1 MTRWRGAWTA
11 RMSDVTGDLNTPPP
25 SPRQV
30 LEAVKLL
37 SQQYE
42 SNAEENRRLSEEF
55 ARRSR
60 EGRWFA
66 LILSLVVAVCVCAAY
81 VMRHVDQ
88 GREADRRAAL
98 KAQIF
103 TQRESQVQG
112 CERGN
117 DQRVTLA
124 EIINKAI
131 VPQPAP
137 PNLPPEFVDLYLAGQ
152 ARTVALRAELLAL
165 PGVQIVDCQAAYP
178 RPKEV
183 P

>member
-1 MTRWRGAWTA
+1 
-11 RMSDVTGDLNTPPP
+11 MSDPAGDLNTPPP

-42 SNAEENRRLSEEF
+42 SNADENRRLSEEF

-66 LILSLVVAVCVCAAY
+66 LILSIVVAVCICAAY
-81 VMRHVDQ
+81 VIRHIDQ

-98 KAQIF
+98 KAQLF

-112 CERGN
+112 CEWGN

-124 EIINKAI
+124 EIINKSV
-131 VPQPAP
+131 VPQAVP
-137 PNLPPEFVDLYLAGQ
+137 PSLPPELVDLFLAGQ
-152 ARTVALRAELLAL
+152 VRTTALRAELLSL
-165 PGVQIVDCQAAYP
+165 PGVQIIDCQAAYP
-178 RPKEV
+178 LPREV